1 MPFPAL
7 IGGGLGASLAASFSQ
22 AGILAM
28 QTAPEKILV
37 IRHGAFGDIVQADG
51 ALRDIRA
58 HHPGAEIVLLTTP
71 PFRKLLERC
80 PHVDRLLLDER
91 APWAQLGKFFA
102 LRRALRQEGFSRV
115 YDLQSSNRTKTY
127 RRFLLPGIPW
137 SDNRDF
143 NGRPVRE
150 CYRLQLEREGVNAG
164 HAMNPDVSWM
174 ADDMSAFLT
183 AEGVRP
189 GYVFLIPGCAA
200 KHPQK
205 RWPWYAE
212 LARELIARGYQVV
225 TAPGPDEIELCKSI
239 PGITLL
245 GSKGFLGWFELAGVI
260 KSAAFVIGNDTG
272 PSHVAA
278 CLQRPGLVLFGAH
291 TSAERTGILRP
302 DFRAIEVGDL
312 KDLPVRQVL
321 DAVLPRL
328 SAPPAA

>member
-1 MPFPAL
+1 MT
-7 IGGGLGASLAASFSQ
+7 AS
-22 AGILAM
+22 
-28 QTAPEKILV
+28 PEKILV

-58 HHPGAEIVLLTTP
+58 HHPGAEVVLLTTP

-91 APWAQLGKFFA
+91 APFMQLGKFLT
-102 LRRALRQEGFSRV
+102 LRRALRAEGFTRV
-115 YDLQSSNRTKTY
+115 YDLQSSSRTKHY
-127 RRFLLPGIPW
+127 RRLLLPGIPW

-150 CYRLQLEREGVNAG
+150 CYRLQLEREGVKAA

-174 ADDMSAFLT
+174 ADDMTAFL
-183 AEGVRP
+183 ASEGVKP

-205 RWPWYAE
+205 RWPFYAD

-225 TAPGPDEIELCKSI
+225 TAPGPDEIDLCKSI

-245 GSKGFLGWFELAGVI
+245 GPKGFLGWFELAGVI
-260 KSAAFVIGNDTG
+260 RSAAFVVGNDTG

-278 CLQRPGLVLFGAH
+278 CLGRSGLVLFGSH
-291 TSAERTGILRP
+291 TSAAKTGILRD

-312 KDLPVRQVL
+312 KDLSVDQVL
-321 DAVLPRL
+321 SALLPRL
-328 SAPPAA
+328 PLPPSAR

>member
-1 MPFPAL
+1 MTAAL
-7 IGGGLGASLAASFSQ
+7 
-22 AGILAM
+22 
-28 QTAPEKILV
+28 EKILV

-80 PHVDRLLLDER
+80 PHVDRLMLDER
-91 APWAQLGKFFA
+91 APFTQFGKFLA
-102 LRRALRQEGFSRV
+102 LRKALRAEGFTRV
-115 YDLQSSNRTKTY
+115 YDLQSSSRTKNY
-127 RRFLLPGIPW
+127 RRFLLPGAEW
-137 SDNRDF
+137 NDNRDF

-150 CYRLQLEREGVNAG
+150 CYKLQLERAGVAAT

-174 ADDMSAFLT
+174 ADDMSAFLA
-183 AEGVRP
+183 AEGVKP

-205 RWPWYAE
+205 RWPFYAE
-212 LARELIARGYQVV
+212 LAAELIGRGYQVV

-239 PGITLL
+239 PGHTLL
-245 GSKGFLGWFELAGVI
+245 GPKGFLGWFELAGVI
-260 KSAAFVIGNDTG
+260 KSAGFVVGNDTG

-278 CLQRPGLVLFGAH
+278 CLGRPGLVLFGSH
-291 TSAERTGILRP
+291 TSALRTGILRE

-312 KDLPVRQVL
+312 KELPVQQVL
-321 DAVLPRL
+321 ESILPRL
-328 SAPPAA
+328 PAPPTV

>member
-1 MPFPAL
+1 M
-7 IGGGLGASLAASFSQ
+7 SAA
-22 AGILAM
+22 I
-28 QTAPEKILV
+28 EKILV

-58 HHPGAEIVLLTTP
+58 QHPQAEIVLLTTP

-91 APWAQLGKFFA
+91 ASLWHLGKT
-102 LRRALRQEGFSRV
+102 LVLRQQLRAEGFTRV
-115 YDLQSSNRTKTY
+115 YDLQSSNRTKSY
-127 RRFLLPGIPW
+127 QRFLLPGIPW
-137 SDNRDF
+137 CDNRDF

-150 CYRLQLEREGVNAG
+150 CYKLQLEREGVKAE

-174 ADDMSAFLT
+174 ADEMSAFLA

-189 GYVFLIPGCAA
+189 GYVLLIPGCAA

-205 RWPWYAE
+205 RWPYYAE
-212 LARELIARGYQVV
+212 LARELIACGYQVV

-245 GSKGFLGWFELAGVI
+245 GPKGFLGWFELAGVI
-260 KSAAFVIGNDTG
+260 RSAAFVVGNDTG

-278 CLQRPGLVLFGAH
+278 CLARPGLVLFGSH
-291 TSAERTGILRP
+291 TSAAKTGILRP
-302 DFRAIEVGDL
+302 DFLAIEVGDL
-312 KDLPVRQVL
+312 KDLPVARVL
-321 DAVLPRL
+321 EAVFPRL
-328 SAPPAA
+328 PAVS

>member
-1 MPFPAL
+1 M
-7 IGGGLGASLAASFSQ
+7 
-22 AGILAM
+22 
-28 QTAPEKILV
+28 TATRDKILV

-58 HHPGAEIVLLTTP
+58 HHPDAEIVLLTTP

-80 PHVDRLLLDER
+80 PHVDRLAIDER
-91 APWAQLGKFFA
+91 APLTQLGKFLA
-102 LRRALRQEGFSRV
+102 LRRALRAEGFARV
-115 YDLQSSNRTKTY
+115 YDLQSSGRTRNY
-127 RRFLLPGIPW
+127 RRFLLPQAEW
-137 SDNRDF
+137 NDNRDF

-150 CYRLQLEREGVNAG
+150 CYKLQLERVGVKAT

-174 ADDMSAFLT
+174 ADDMSAFLA
-183 AEGVRP
+183 AEGVKP

-205 RWPWYAE
+205 RWPYYAD

-245 GSKGFLGWFELAGVI
+245 GPKGFLGWFELAGVI
-260 KSAAFVIGNDTG
+260 RAAAFVVGNDTG

-278 CLQRPGLVLFGAH
+278 CLGRPGLVLFGSH
-291 TSAERTGILRP
+291 TSAARTGILRD
-302 DFRAIEVGDL
+302 DFLAIEVGEL
-312 KDLPVRQVL
+312 KDLPVQQVL
-321 DAVLPRL
+321 EAILPRL
-328 SAPPAA
+328 PAPPAP

>member
-1 MPFPAL
+1 MT
-7 IGGGLGASLAASFSQ
+7 ASR
-22 AGILAM
+22 
-28 QTAPEKILV
+28 EKILV

-58 HHPGAEIVLLTTP
+58 QHPQAEIVLLTTP
-71 PFRKLLERC
+71 PFKRLLARC

-91 APWAQLGKFFA
+91 APLWQFGKFLA
-102 LRRALRQEGFSRV
+102 LRRQLRGEGFARV
-115 YDLQSSNRTKTY
+115 YDLQSSNRTKNY
-127 RRFLLPGIPW
+127 QRFLLPGIPW
-137 SDNRDF
+137 CDNRDF

-150 CYRLQLEREGVNAG
+150 CYKLQLEREGVKAE

-174 ADDMSAFLT
+174 AEDMSAFLA

-189 GYVFLIPGCAA
+189 GFVFLIPGCAA

-205 RWPWYAE
+205 RWPYYGE

-245 GSKGFLGWFELAGVI
+245 GPKGFLGWFELAGVI
-260 KSAAFVIGNDTG
+260 RAAAFVVGNDTG

-278 CLQRPGLVLFGAH
+278 CLGRSGLALFGSH
-291 TSAERTGILRP
+291 TSAAKTGILRP
-302 DFRAIEVGDL
+302 DFLAIEVGDL
-312 KDLPVRQVL
+312 KELPVQQVL

-328 SAPPAA
+328 APA

>member
-1 MPFPAL
+1 MT
-7 IGGGLGASLAASFSQ
+7 ASK
-22 AGILAM
+22 
-28 QTAPEKILV
+28 EKILV

-58 HHPGAEIVLLTTP
+58 QHPQAEIVLLTTP
-71 PFRKLLERC
+71 PFKRLLARC
-80 PHVDRLLLDER
+80 PHVDRLLLDDR
-91 APWAQLGKFFA
+91 APLWQFGKF
-102 LRRALRQEGFSRV
+102 LALRQQLRSEGFARV
-115 YDLQSSNRTKTY
+115 YDLQSSNRTKHY
-127 RRFLLPGIPW
+127 QRFLLPGIPW
-137 SDNRDF
+137 CDNRDF

-150 CYRLQLEREGVNAG
+150 CYKLQLEREGVKAE

-174 ADDMSAFLT
+174 AEDMSAFLA

-205 RWPWYAE
+205 RWPYYGE

-260 KSAAFVIGNDTG
+260 RSAAFVVGNDTG

-278 CLQRPGLVLFGAH
+278 CLGRSGLALFGAH
-291 TSAERTGILRP
+291 TSAAKTGILRP
-302 DFRAIEVGDL
+302 DFRAIEVGEL
-312 KDLPVRQVL
+312 KDLPVQQVL

-328 SAPPAA
+328 APV